1 MPNGDWKQERTW
13 DVNPS
18 WIIQGMIFVL
28 LAVAGYFIDDK
39 LGIITDEMQFS
50 RIERQQLRADMTA
63 LELGIRG
70 NRFTSQDW
78 QREKDKLD
86 KEIETI
92 NERIRELENAR

>member
-1 MPNGDWKQERTW
+1 MTNADWKQERTW

-70 NRFTSQDW
+70 DRFTATDW
-78 QREKDKLD
+78 QREKDRLD
-86 KEIETI
+86 QELESI
-92 NERIRELENAR
+92 NERIRELEKTR